1 MNKNLDKGRMLKM
14 SKRLVLAEKPSV
26 GRDIARV
33 LNCTKQGNG
42 YLEGK
47 DYIVTW
53 ALGHLVTLADP
64 EAYDSKYKS
73 WELSDLP
80 MLPNEFKLV
89 VIPKTAKQFKV
100 VKSQMLRQDVTE
112 IIIATDAGREGELV
126 ARWIIDKVSVKKPIK
141 RLWISS
147 VTDKA
152 IQEGFK
158 NLKDGRKYEAL
169 YSSAIARSEADWI
182 VGMNATRALT
192 TKHNAQL
199 SCGRVQTPTLAMIA
213 KREEEIKQ
221 FKPKSYYGLTAITEG
236 IKWTWQDQKSKD
248 IKTFNQTYIE
258 QLMKSLQGETLHVK
272 KVVKTEKKMYAPGL
286 YDLTELQ
293 RDANKRYGFSAKET
307 LSIMQKLYEHHK
319 VLTYPRT
326 DSRYLS
332 SDLVETLPERLKAIA
347 IGPYRGVANQLL
359 KSKIVTNKSFVDDKK
374 VSDHH
379 AIIPTEQ
386 TVLLSD
392 LSDKERKI
400 FDLVVKRFLAVL
412 SKPFVYEQT
421 NLTGKIGNETF
432 VAKGKRVISLGFKA
446 IYTNDDEASDD
457 HQLLPSL
464 DEGAV
469 LPITTIVQT
478 TGKTQPPAYFNEGTL
493 LSAMENPVRFM
504 NGASKELVK
513 TLNETGGLGTVATRA
528 DIIEKLFNSFMIEK
542 RGQEI
547 HLTSKGRQLLEL
559 APADL
564 KSPELTGEWEQ
575 KLSDI
580 ASGKLNR
587 QTFVN
592 QMRQYAEVVVAEIKN
607 SEASYKH
614 DNLTTTK
621 CPECGKPMLA
631 VNGKRGKMLVCQ
643 DRECGTRKKISQV
656 TNSRCPK
663 CHKKLELRGEGENRM
678 FACVCGHREK
688 LSTYNKRKQE
698 QKKQGSKRDVQKYL
712 REQEKSAKPLNSALA
727 DALAHLKL

>member
-14 SKRLVLAEKPSV
+14 SKQLVLAEKPSV

-64 EAYDSKYKS
+64 EAYDPKYKS
-73 WELSDLP
+73 WQLEDLP
-80 MLPNEFKLV
+80 MLPKAFKLV
-89 VIPKTAKQFKV
+89 VIPKTAKQFKA
-100 VKSQMLRQDVTE
+100 VKSQMLRKDVTE

-126 ARWIIDKVSVKKPIK
+126 ARWIIDKASVKKPIK

-152 IQEGFK
+152 IKEGFK
-158 NLKDGRKYEAL
+158 NLKDGRKYDSL

-236 IKWTWQDQKSKD
+236 IKWTWQNQKSKD
-248 IKTFNQTYIE
+248 VKTFNEAYIQ
-258 QLMKSLQGETLHVK
+258 QLVKSLQGEVLQVQ
-272 KVVKTEKKMYAPGL
+272 KVVKVEKKTYAPGL

-293 RDANKRYGFSAKET
+293 RDANRIFGFSAKET

-347 IGPYRGVANQLL
+347 IGPYRGIANQLL

-386 TVLLSD
+386 TALLSD

-421 NLTGKIGNETF
+421 TLTAKISNETF
-432 VAKGKRVISLGFKA
+432 IAKGKRVISQGFKE
-446 IYTNDDEASDD
+446 IYATHDEESDD
-457 HQLLPSL
+457 HQNLPL
-464 DEGAV
+464 IDEGDI
-469 LPITTIVQT
+469 LPITKLIQT
-478 TGKTQPPAYFNEGTL
+478 TGRTQPPAYFNEGTL
-493 LSAMENPVRFM
+493 LSAMENPARFM

-542 RGQEI
+542 RGQDI
-547 HLTSKGRQLLEL
+547 YLTSKGRQLLEL

-580 ASGKLNR
+580 ASGKLKR

-592 QMRQYAEVVVAEIKN
+592 QMRQYAESIVGEIKS

-614 DNLTTTK
+614 DNITTTK

-643 DRECGTRKKISQV
+643 DRECGTRKTVSQI

-712 REQEKSAKPLNSALA
+712 REQEKSAEPMNSALA
-727 DALAHLKL
+727 DALANLKL

>member
-1 MNKNLDKGRMLKM
+1 M
-14 SKRLVLAEKPSV
+14 
-26 GRDIARV
+26 
-33 LNCTKQGNG
+33 
-42 YLEGK
+42 
-47 DYIVTW
+47 
-53 ALGHLVTLADP
+53 
-64 EAYDSKYKS
+64 
-73 WELSDLP
+73 
-80 MLPNEFKLV
+80 
-89 VIPKTAKQFKV
+89 
-100 VKSQMLRQDVTE
+100 
-112 IIIATDAGREGELV
+112 
-126 ARWIIDKVSVKKPIK
+126 
-141 RLWISS
+141 
-147 VTDKA
+147 TDKA

-400 FDLVVKRFLAVL
+400 
-412 SKPFVYEQT
+412 
-421 NLTGKIGNETF
+421 
-432 VAKGKRVISLGFKA
+432 
-446 IYTNDDEASDD
+446 
-457 HQLLPSL
+457 
-464 DEGAV
+464 
-469 LPITTIVQT
+469 
-478 TGKTQPPAYFNEGTL
+478 
-493 LSAMENPVRFM
+493 
-504 NGASKELVK
+504 
-513 TLNETGGLGTVATRA
+513 
-528 DIIEKLFNSFMIEK
+528 
-542 RGQEI
+542 
-547 HLTSKGRQLLEL
+547 
-559 APADL
+559 
-564 KSPELTGEWEQ
+564 
-575 KLSDI
+575 
-580 ASGKLNR
+580 
-587 QTFVN
+587 
-592 QMRQYAEVVVAEIKN
+592 
-607 SEASYKH
+607 
-614 DNLTTTK
+614 
-621 CPECGKPMLA
+621 
-631 VNGKRGKMLVCQ
+631 
-643 DRECGTRKKISQV
+643 
-656 TNSRCPK
+656 
-663 CHKKLELRGEGENRM
+663 
-678 FACVCGHREK
+678 
-688 LSTYNKRKQE
+688 
-698 QKKQGSKRDVQKYL
+698 
-712 REQEKSAKPLNSALA
+712 
-727 DALAHLKL
+727 

>member
-1 MNKNLDKGRMLKM
+1 MNKNLDKGRMSKM

-80 MLPNEFKLV
+80 MLPKTFKLV
-89 VIPKTAKQFKV
+89 VIPKTSKQFKV

-158 NLKDGRKYEAL
+158 NLKDGRQYEAL

-221 FKPKSYYGLTAITEG
+221 FKPKTYYGLTAITEG

-258 QLMKSLQGETLHVK
+258 QLMKSLQKEMLHVQ

-293 RDANKRYGFSAKET
+293 RDANKMFGFSAKET

-421 NLTGKIGNETF
+421 NLTAKIGHETF
-432 VAKGKRVISLGFKA
+432 IAKGKRVISLGFKA
-446 IYTNDDEASDD
+446 IYTTDDEASDD
-457 HQLLPSL
+457 QQLLPSL
-464 DEGAV
+464 DEGAI
-469 LPITTIVQT
+469 LPIKTLIQT
-478 TGKTQPPAYFNEGTL
+478 TGQTQPPAYFNEGTL
-493 LSAMENPVRFM
+493 LSAMENPARFM

-547 HLTSKGRQLLEL
+547 YLTSKGRQLLEL

-592 QMRQYAEVVVAEIKN
+592 QMRQYAEIVVDEIKN

-712 REQEKSAKPLNSALA
+712 REQEKSAKPMNSALA